1 MLLIALNALGSCE
14 EHTAFYITLFIL
26 LMQII
31 DQLRINNFSL
41 SSGDGNLHLQISV
54 RKFSNEVLNFIE
66 PYIYKRVEELKGS
79 ISAEHGIGF
88 SKKKYLPMIKSKAT
102 ISAMRNLKE
111 LMDPKGIL
119 NPYKVL

>member
-66 PYIYKRVEELKGS
+66 PYIYKRVEELNGS